1 MNEDTIKLL
10 NSLSYGAKMCTQ
22 SFDEVF
28 KHIEKEDMKEAVSEC
43 KREHELLNAK
53 IDGMLSVGDI
63 EPKTPNIMAKGMTWM
78 KINTELIME
87 KDDCK
92 ALAGLIT
99 DGCNMGIKLLN
110 HYLNDYE
117 NADENAKKIVYE
129 MIELQKSCM
138 EKIKIYL

>member
-10 NSLSYGAKMCTQ
+10 NSLSYGAKMCTE
-22 SFDEVF
+22 SFDEVL
-28 KHIEKEDMKEAVSEC
+28 KHIEKKDMKEAVSEC

-53 IDGMLSVGDI
+53 IDGMLSAGDI

-78 KINTELIME
+78 KINKELIME
-87 KDDCK
+87 KDDNK
-92 ALAGLIT
+92 AIAGLIT

-117 NADENAKKIVYE
+117 NADENAKNIVDD
-129 MIELQKSCM
+129 MIELQKLCI
-138 EKIKIYL
+138 EKVKSYL